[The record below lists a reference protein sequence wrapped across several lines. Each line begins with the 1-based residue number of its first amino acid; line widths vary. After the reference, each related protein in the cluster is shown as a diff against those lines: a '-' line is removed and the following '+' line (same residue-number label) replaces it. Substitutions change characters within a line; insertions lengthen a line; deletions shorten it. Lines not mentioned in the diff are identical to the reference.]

1 MSTAGPRALGRSF
14 TARRSFF
21 SFLGPEF
28 RFFGAD
34 GQLALFVKQKAF
46 RLKEEITAFRDED
59 KSQPVIRIQ
68 ARSIMDVRGTYDVTD
83 AITGERVGT
92 CKRQGLK
99 SLLRDTWE
107 LRGVDDTLV
116 GTLSEDSLALALVRR
131 FLLKAWLPQT
141 FSLTA
146 PDGRT
151 LGKLKQRFN
160 PFVIVYDC
168 DFGADGADAVD
179 TRLATAATVLLL
191 AIEGR
196 QG

>member
-1 MSTAGPRALGRSF
+1 MSTAGPRVF

-46 RLKEEITAFRDED
+46 RLKEEITAYRDEG
-59 KSQPVIRIQ
+59 KSQPVLRIQ

-83 AITGERVGT
+83 ASTGERVGT

-131 FLLKAWLPQT
+131 FLLKSWLPQT

-146 PDGRT
+146 PDGRS

-160 PFVIVYDC
+160 PFLIVYDC
-168 DFGADGADAVD
+168 DFGAGGPDAVD